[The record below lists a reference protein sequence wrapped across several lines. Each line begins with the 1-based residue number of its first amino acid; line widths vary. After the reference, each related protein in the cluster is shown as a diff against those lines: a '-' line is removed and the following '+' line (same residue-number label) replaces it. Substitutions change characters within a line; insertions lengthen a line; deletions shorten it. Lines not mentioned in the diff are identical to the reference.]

1 MLSGVSVE
9 RVYLA
14 AGTTDM
20 RMSING
26 LAAIVQECF
35 ELDPFSTD
43 LYVFCNK
50 NRDRLKI
57 LRWQH
62 NGFWLYLRRLDKG
75 KINWPKSTAGDGT
88 IEVSGRELGW
98 LLDGL
103 SLQQE
108 KAHVKL
114 SPKLV
119 V

>member
-14 AGTTDM
+14 AGYTDM

-35 ELDPFSTD
+35 LLDPFSTD

-62 NGFWLYLRRLDKG
+62 NGFWLYIRRLDKG
-75 KINWPKSTAGDGT
+75 KFNWPKPADGDT

-108 KAHVKL
+108 KAHLKL
-114 SPKLV
+114 SPKLAV
-119 V
+119 

>member
-1 MLSGVSVE
+1 MLTGVSVE
-9 RVYLA
+9 KVYLA
-14 AGTTDM
+14 VGATDL

-26 LAAIVQECF
+26 LSAIVQECF
-35 ELDPFSTD
+35 ELDPYSTD

-62 NGFWLYLRRLDKG
+62 NGFWLYIRRLDKG
-75 KINWPKSTAGDGT
+75 RFNWPGSADSDI

-103 SLQQE
+103 SIHQSR
-108 KAHVKL
+108 AHRKT
-114 SPKLV
+114 SPKLAI
-119 V
+119 

>member
-1 MLSGVSVE
+1 MLSGVGVE

-14 AGTTDM
+14 VGYTDM

-35 ELDPFSTD
+35 ELDPFSAD

-50 NRDRLKI
+50 SRDRLKI

-75 KINWPKSTAGDGT
+75 KFSWPVTSDEDT

-103 SLQQE
+103 TLEQE
-108 KAHVKL
+108 TAHRKL
-114 SPKLV
+114 MPKLV
-119 V
+119 I

>member
-1 MLSGVSVE
+1 MLNGVGAE

-14 AGTTDM
+14 VGSTDL

-26 LAAIVQECF
+26 LAAIVQEYF
-35 ELDPFSTD
+35 ELDPFSAD

-50 NRDRLKI
+50 SRDRLKI

-75 KINWPKSTAGDGT
+75 RFNWPQYADGDT

-103 SLQQE
+103 SIHQS
-108 KAHVKL
+108 KAHRKV
-114 SPKLV
+114 SPRLV

>member
-1 MLSGVSVE
+1 MSGVGSE

-14 AGTTDM
+14 VGPTDL
-20 RMSING
+20 RLSING
-26 LAAIVQECF
+26 LSAIVQECF
-35 ELDPFSTD
+35 ELDPFSSD

-50 NRDRLKI
+50 DRNRLKI

-62 NGFWLYLRRLDKG
+62 NGFWLYIRRLEKDKF
-75 KINWPKSTAGDGT
+75 NWPQSVGGDT

-103 SLQQE
+103 TIQQE
-108 KAHVKL
+108 KAHRKT
-114 SPKLV
+114 SPRLV

>member
-1 MLSGVSVE
+1 MLSGVGAE

-14 AGTTDM
+14 TGSTDL
-20 RMSING
+20 RMSIHG
-26 LAAIVQECF
+26 LAAIVQACF

-62 NGFWLYLRRLDKG
+62 NGFWLYIRRLDSG
-75 KINWPKSTAGDGT
+75 KFNWPNNTENDA
-88 IEVSGRELGW
+88 IEVSARELGW

-103 SLQQE
+103 SIHQS
-108 KAHVKL
+108 KAHRKVAP
-114 SPKLV
+114 SRV

>member
-14 AGTTDM
+14 TGFTDL
-20 RMSING
+20 RLSING
-26 LAAIVQECF
+26 LSAIVQECF
-35 ELDPFSTD
+35 NLDPFSTD
-43 LYVFCNK
+43 LFVFCNK
-50 NRDRLKI
+50 PKNRLKI

-62 NGFWLYLRRLDKG
+62 NGFWLYIRRLEKG
-75 KINWPKSTAGDGT
+75 RFNWPKSADKNT
-88 IEVSGRELGW
+88 IEVSSRELGW

-108 KAHVKL
+108 KAHQKV
-114 SPKLV
+114 SPRLV

>member
-1 MLSGVSVE
+1 MLSGIGSE

-14 AGTTDM
+14 IGSTDL
-20 RMSING
+20 RKSING
-26 LAAIVQECF
+26 LSAIVQECY
-35 ELDPFSTD
+35 ELDPFSMD

-62 NGFWLYLRRLDKG
+62 NGFWLYIRRLDKA
-75 KINWPKSTAGDGT
+75 KFNWPKSADSDT

-103 SLQQE
+103 SIHQS
-108 KAHVKL
+108 KAHRKT
-114 SPKLV
+114 SPSLAI
-119 V
+119 